1 MTDVDKT
8 NFDNAVNQYY
18 KLKSEYEENITKD
31 KSKIK
36 NNKNLSLEEKQQMI
50 RDLKNKCVNCNKLGG
65 TLFKIKH
72 DGDSRHLIALCNAD
86 NKCSLN
92 INISLGYTYALNEQI
107 TEDLTDL
114 QNYRN
119 KLIQFKNNLVYGYIT
134 QEDGKIIFNHIKE
147 RIEELTSN
155 NEFDLQRYLNIT
167 NNEENSE
174 QVNLELKRLYDQIK
188 DFNNIIDTYKKDSN
202 PQLITDAIG
211 LYIESILPTNNKI
224 RDIKYSYSRVEY
236 KPSEGVFRLV
246 QLPTTIE
253 DLEVEITG
261 EQGVIS
267 DITEDETSNNDKDKP
282 IKRHRMMRMV
292 TEGQSLE
299 DFTESNEEE
308 LKDKEFISIPS
319 PKNIDDSSDEDDD
332 ESEYDSEDDVQPKI
346 TILPETIKLTN
357 FDDNLD
363 DSSDSSNFKPQPP
376 PPETDDYS
384 ISD

>member
-8 NFDNAVNQYY
+8 NFDNAVKEYY

-31 KSKIK
+31 KAKIK
-36 NNKNLSLEEKQQMI
+36 NNRNLSLKEKQTMI
-50 RDLKNKCVNCNKLGG
+50 RDLKNKCVNCNKPGG
-65 TLFKIKH
+65 TLFKIKY
-72 DGDSRHLIALCNAD
+72 DGDSRNLIALCNAD

-114 QNYRN
+114 QDYRN
-119 KLIQFKNNLVYGYIT
+119 KMIQFKNDVVYGYIT
-134 QEDGKIIFNHIKE
+134 QLDAEVNFNHLKE
-147 RIEELTSN
+147 RMTQITSN
-155 NEFDLQRYLNIT
+155 YEFDLQKYLNIT
-167 NNEENSE
+167 ENEEKAE

-202 PQLITDAIG
+202 PQLITDAIE

-224 RDIKYSYSRVEY
+224 RDVKYSYSYVEY
-236 KPSEGVFRLV
+236 KPSEGVFQLV

-253 DLEVEITG
+253 DLEVEISG

-267 DITEDETSNNDKDKP
+267 DITEVDTSNNDKDKP
-282 IKRHRMMRMV
+282 IKRHRIISTV
-292 TEGQSLE
+292 PEGQSLD

-308 LKDKEFISIPS
+308 LADKEVISIPS
-319 PKNIDDSSDEDDD
+319 PKNIDDSSDEDND

-346 TILPETIKLTN
+346 TILPETVELIDL
-357 FDDNLD
+357 DNDLD
-363 DSSDSSNFKPQPP
+363 ESSDSSSFIPPP
-376 PPETDDYS
+376 PPERDDS
-384 ISD
+384 NSSD

>member
-8 NFDNAVNQYY
+8 NFDNAVKEYY

-31 KSKIK
+31 KAKIK
-36 NNKNLSLEEKQQMI
+36 NNRNLSLKEKQTMI
-50 RDLKNKCVNCNKLGG
+50 RDLKNKCVNCNKPGG
-65 TLFKIKH
+65 TLFKIKY
-72 DGDSRHLIALCNAD
+72 DGDSRHLIAMCNAD

-119 KLIQFKNNLVYGYIT
+119 KMIQFKNDVVYGYIT
-134 QEDGKIIFNHIKE
+134 QLDAEVNFNHLKE
-147 RIEELTSN
+147 RMNQITSN
-155 NEFDLQRYLNIT
+155 YEFDLKRYLNIAE
-167 NNEENSE
+167 NEENSE

-188 DFNNIIDTYKKDSN
+188 DFNNIIDTYKKDSK
-202 PQLITDAIG
+202 PQLITDAIE
-211 LYIESILPTNNKI
+211 LYIESILPTTNKI

-253 DLEVEITG
+253 DLEVEISG

-267 DITEDETSNNDKDKP
+267 AITEDETSNNDKDKP
-282 IKRHRMMRMV
+282 IKKHRMMSMV
-292 TEGQSLE
+292 PEGQSLE

-308 LKDKEFISIPS
+308 MKDKEIISIPS
-319 PKNIDDSSDEDDD
+319 PKNIDDSSDEDDN

-363 DSSDSSNFKPQPP
+363 DSSDSSSFIPPPP